1 MILYFEGYKYKMRHI
16 ENILDDSLY
25 EDIPEKDELYIPYVG
40 YYYSTLAEDSVF
52 ILPKVFLRN
61 HLAFGLYDPATII
74 KIDDDNLQLEENG
87 IKATIFNLSVW
98 IYRAIA
104 QFVQRNLGSTIA
116 KDANIQNVVSYD
128 GKSSQTFLDVI
139 LALLKFHKEH
149 RRLFTYI
156 ANINSSG
163 RNKIHWAKTIS
174 KTQPI
179 LQNGD
184 PYYMAFFNKNKAVNF
199 DEEIIVLFYS
209 VLNYLRETMHF
220 HVKSDVN
227 YNLIPT
233 RKIESMIENGRGTR
247 LLKSIRRKYFTDE
260 LVKLW
265 NLLYVFFDM
274 AEQIKSSR
282 YSGDRLLAKSF
293 NVVFEDVIDYLI
305 GGTKDLPK
313 ELKDQED
320 GKIVDHLFLDRSL
333 FDNSDIYYIG
343 DSKYYRDDN
352 ELGKNSIYKQFTYAK
367 NVIQYNI
374 DIALGC
380 RTEHKNFA
388 KVTYRD
394 ELTEGY
400 NVTPNFFIRGFVDMD
415 NISYSDDQLSPI
427 EDRIIRENKHFNNR
441 LFDRDTLLLK
451 EYNINFLFVLAAY
464 VSQSEDENYKKTIRR
479 KFRDGLVQ
487 MINQKY
493 CLYKVT
499 PHNGDVKGFV
509 DLHFR
514 KYIGTMYHSSDADY
528 LWMAF
533 DKKSDVNVY
542 LNEISATAEYQQF
555 ILQ

>member
-1 MILYFEGYKYKMRHI
+1 MILYFEGYRYRMKHI

-25 EDIPEKDELYIPYVG
+25 DYNPEKDELYIPYVG

-52 ILPKVFLRN
+52 ILPKVFLHN
-61 HLAFGLYDPATII
+61 HLAFGLYDPTTII
-74 KIDDDNLQLEENG
+74 KVDDENSKLDEDG
-87 IKATIFNLSVW
+87 IKATIFSLSVW
-98 IYRAIA
+98 VYRAIA
-104 QFVQRNLGSTIA
+104 QFVQRNLGSTIT

-149 RRLFTYI
+149 RNLFTYI
-156 ANINSSG
+156 AIINSSG
-163 RNKIHWAKTIS
+163 QNKIHWAKTIS

-179 LQNGD
+179 LQHGD
-184 PYYMAFFNKNKAVNF
+184 PYYMTFRNKNKVVNF
-199 DEEIIVLFYS
+199 DEDIIVLFYS

-220 HVKSDVN
+220 RVKSDVN
-227 YNLIPT
+227 YNLIPS
-233 RKIESMIENGRGTR
+233 RKIASMIENGKGTR

-274 AEQIKSSR
+274 AEQIKSNR

-293 NVVFEDVIDYLI
+293 NVVFEDMIDYLI

-313 ELKDQED
+313 ELHDQED
-320 GKIVDHLFLDRSL
+320 GKIVDHLFKDRSL

-352 ELGKNSIYKQFTYAK
+352 DLGKNSIYKQFTYAK

-374 DIALGC
+374 DITLGS
-380 RTEHKNFA
+380 RKPGNFA
-388 KVTYRD
+388 MVKYRD

-415 NISYSDDQLSPI
+415 NISYADDQLSPI
-427 EDRIIRENKHFNNR
+427 DDREIRENKHFANR

-451 EYNINFLFVLAAY
+451 EYNINFLYVLAAY
-464 VSQSEDENYKKTIRR
+464 VSQSEDENYKKTIRK

-487 MINQKY
+487 MIKAKY
-493 CLYKVT
+493 RLFKVT
-499 PHNGDVKGFV
+499 PHNGDIEDFV
-509 DLHFR
+509 NSHFR
-514 KYIGTMYHSSDADY
+514 KYIGKMYHSDKADY
-528 LWMAF
+528 IWMAF
-533 DKKSDVNVY
+533 DKKSDVDAY
-542 LNEISATAEYQQF
+542 LNEISLTASYEEF
-555 ILQ
+555 DLQ